1 MMHGTA
7 PSADV
12 SDRAAALAWEGTP
25 EEICNELGSFAG
37 SHETGRR
44 EVLDLIAGHNLLS
57 PTASA
62 IQARIGGLTQSG
74 NVGARLNSGT
84 QWIDNIETVATELA
98 KRLFRARYAELR
110 PMSGSLANAV
120 VILGLLRSGQR
131 VMVSEGRHGGHKT
144 YLRDGYARHMRLD
157 YVPVPHEE
165 IDGEGELNLPQTIDD
180 ILRHRPDW
188 IFLGSS
194 RVLFA
199 EPLRELQAAAHSVG
213 ARILYD
219 AAHTLGL
226 IAGRQFKDP
235 MTDGV
240 AVMTGSAQKTLGGP
254 VGGLVLSND
263 PEIALAIAS
272 ASNVLISNY
281 SNYRIGALAVTLAE
295 TLQFGEDYAK
305 DVIANA
311 RALAEALCSNGLKVV
326 RGDRGYTLSHM
337 ILLDMKT
344 EVAAKQAMAELE
356 LAGIA
361 STRLALSNNY
371 PAMTALRLGT
381 SMVTRLGMGLEEMKT
396 AAQLI
401 RRVLVDREHPD
412 AVRRDVLELVAGFR
426 ELHYCFSG
434 QVRAGRVL
442 K

>member
-1 MMHGTA
+1 MTQGIASGTGQL
-7 PSADV
+7 DQ
-12 SDRAAALAWEGTP
+12 AARLAWEGTP
-25 EEICNELGSFAG
+25 EEICNELGLFAG
-37 SHETGRR
+37 RHVAVRR
-44 EVLDLIAGHNLLS
+44 EALDLIAGHNLLS
-57 PTASA
+57 PRAHAMLASM
-62 IQARIGGLTQSG
+62 LDMTQSG
-74 NVGARLNSGT
+74 SVGARLNSGA
-84 QWIDNIETVATELA
+84 QWIDSIEIVAMELA
-98 KRLFRARYAELR
+98 KRLFRARHAELR

-120 VILGLLRSGQR
+120 VILGLLQSRQR

-144 YLRDGYARHMRLD
+144 YLRDGYARHMALD
-157 YVPVPHEE
+157 YVPVPHDE
-165 IDGEGELNLPQTIDD
+165 IDGEGEANLQRTIDAMEQ
-180 ILRHRPDW
+180 HKPDW

-199 EPLRELQAAAHSVG
+199 EPLRELQAAAQSVG

-226 IAGRQFKDP
+226 MAGGQFKDP

-263 PEIALAIAS
+263 PELARAIAS
-272 ASNVLISNY
+272 ASDVLLSNY

-295 TLQFGEDYAK
+295 TLQFGQDYAQ

-311 RALAEALCSNGLKVV
+311 RALGDALGKNGVKVV
-326 RGDRGYTLSHM
+326 RGDRGYTNSHM
-337 ILLDMKT
+337 ILVDMKT
-344 EVAAKQAMAELE
+344 EAASKQAMTELE
-356 LAGIA
+356 RAGIA
-361 STRLALSNNY
+361 STRLALSNSY

-381 SMVTRLGMGLEEMKT
+381 PMVTRLGMGLDEMKT

-401 RRVLVDREHPD
+401 RRVLVDRESPE
-412 AVRRDVLELVAGFR
+412 AVRRDVLDLVSGFR
-426 ELHYCFSG
+426 EVRYCFAS
-434 QVRAGRVL
+434 